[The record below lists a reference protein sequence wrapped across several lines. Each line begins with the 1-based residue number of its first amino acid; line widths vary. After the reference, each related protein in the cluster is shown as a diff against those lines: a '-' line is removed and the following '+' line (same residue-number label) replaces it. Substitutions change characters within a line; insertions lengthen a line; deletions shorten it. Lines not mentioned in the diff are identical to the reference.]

1 MTENVKDA
9 FLLGRQDLR
18 AAVGHFEIAAKASR
32 QHTAMV
38 ERLIK
43 LYGDG
48 NGRQIS
54 GVIRDHFPEASK
66 RNLLALCKTIRDQND
81 KGMAQRPKG
90 VHKSTM
96 YALARAVC
104 RRDGHGFYGFR
115 A

>member
-18 AAVGHFEIAAKASR
+18 AAAGHFAAAAKASR

-48 NGRQIS
+48 NGHQIS
-54 GVIRDHFPEASK
+54 GVIRDHFPETDK
-66 RNLLALCKTIRDQND
+66 RKLVKLCKTICEQND

-96 YALARAVC
+96 LALARAVC